1 MKHKIYAKVKLNKN
15 VSCNV
20 YESYLARYPR
30 ISISVNQGV
39 RLIVPHRLP
48 NKDKFILKILRE
60 KLSWIEKQLTH
71 QKNAQKNSSFLNQKL
86 TPHFQKIA
94 REKIIRRTKEMA
106 QNYGFR
112 FNKIYLRTQKTRWG
126 SASSKKNLSFNLR
139 LAQLPQNV
147 MDYVIL
153 HELTHLAHPNHSK
166 KFWQALDKI
175 CPFSE
180 NYKKYLKNLRI

>member
-1 MKHKIYAKVKLNKN
+1 
-15 VSCNV
+15 
-20 YESYLARYPR
+20 
-30 ISISVNQGV
+30 
-39 RLIVPHRLP
+39 
-48 NKDKFILKILRE
+48 
-60 KLSWIEKQLTH
+60 
-71 QKNAQKNSSFLNQKL
+71 LNQKL